1 MLSASK
7 TSMVKR
13 HKASNGRVVR
23 PSLDA
28 LVEFVDTSKE
38 YDAACIIRKAW
49 RWNFKFDL
57 TRHRINR
64 FMKLG
69 LAQENVEAMRYLCSC
84 FLYCCFYSDYWFAS
98 IQV

>member
-7 TSMVKR
+7 RSMVKR
-13 HKASNGRVVR
+13 HKASDGVVVR
-23 PSLDA
+23 PCPDA
-28 LVEFVDTSKE
+28 LVDFDDTSKQ

-64 FMKLG
+64 FLKLG
-69 LAQENVEAMRYLCSC
+69 LSQEGVEAMRYFLLLCSELQC
-84 FLYCCFYSDYWFAS
+84 MF
-98 IQV
+98 